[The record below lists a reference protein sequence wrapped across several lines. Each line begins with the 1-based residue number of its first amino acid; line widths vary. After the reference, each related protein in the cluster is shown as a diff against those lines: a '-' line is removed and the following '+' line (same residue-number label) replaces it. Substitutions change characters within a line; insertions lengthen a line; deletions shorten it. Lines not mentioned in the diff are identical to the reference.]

1 MLYVTHNVFERDTY
15 SHILTDVDVTSRYT
29 VTRPLR
35 TKKKSEVAFLLAVLY
50 KKVGVFKSPK
60 TFQCD
65 NGSEFKRSV
74 K

>member
-1 MLYVTHNVFERDTY
+1 MLYVPHNVFEGDTY
-15 SHILTDVDVTSRYT
+15 KQILTDVDVASRYT
-29 VTRPLR
+29 VNRPLR

-65 NGSEFKRSV
+65 NGYEFKRSI